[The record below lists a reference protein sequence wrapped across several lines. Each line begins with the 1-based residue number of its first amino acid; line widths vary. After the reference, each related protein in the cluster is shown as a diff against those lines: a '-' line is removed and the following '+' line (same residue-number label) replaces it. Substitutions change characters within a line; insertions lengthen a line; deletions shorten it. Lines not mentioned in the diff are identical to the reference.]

1 MDVAICGRIVEELC
15 PHQAGPESVDP
26 QEDVM
31 NANTRVML
39 LGLALAGAALLAGP
53 QTLAAEP
60 RTKEQCTTLFHE
72 LNTSG
77 DGKLTIQEAAKNSDL
92 MTTLSAPS
100 LWKKGYMTE
109 EEFTPLCA
117 TEGPA
122 GPRN

>member
-1 MDVAICGRIVEELC
+1 
-15 PHQAGPESVDP
+15 
-26 QEDVM
+26 M
-31 NANTRVML
+31 NANTRAML

-53 QTLAAEP
+53 QTSAAEP
-60 RTKEQCTTLFHE
+60 RTKEQCASLFHE

-77 DGKLTIQEAAKNSDL
+77 NGKLTIQEAAKNTDI

-100 LWKKGYMTE
+100 LWTKGYVTE
-109 EEFTPLCA
+109 GEFTPLCV